1 MRPLYRDADR
11 AREYRTESKVSY
23 RSPFRRDYARLLH
36 CPAFRRLQG
45 KTQLFPGA
53 ESDFFRNRLTHS
65 LEVAQIAK
73 SIALRINS
81 RHAYFVDNP
90 IDLDLIET
98 AALAHDL
105 GHPPFG
111 HNGERALDE
120 CMRKKGGF
128 EGNAQTLRILA
139 RLEKKELDLDEAEET
154 PKSEDRRVGL
164 NLTYRT
170 LAAVLK
176 YDKCIPRRRRRKA
189 GLVKGYYRSERKL
202 VDRVKEQVAGSGL
215 GGFDGVFKTVEC
227 QIMDIADDIAYSTY
241 DLEDAL
247 KTGFVSPMSMIL
259 ALNSQVTV
267 DAVKDKTKLS
277 EDRIGQHVTKIWL
290 RHLGEVAGLDEVVS
304 NGKALDVAAYVHEVF
319 ESLAQDGAFRT
330 ALTSGL
336 RAFPG
341 VIPRDTY
348 LDPKRDTY
356 PPKRE
361 YLPFTLPKRQ
371 ASRCLKWSTTCR
383 RLAWFH
389 SATGW
394 EYSRCLRICRRTAG
408 RSLICRPTG
417 VIFPTRNPRAGCVHS
432 G

>member
-11 AREYRTESKVSY
+11 AREYPTESKVSY

-139 RLEKKELDLDEAEET
+139 RLEKKELDLEEAEET

-176 YDKCIPRRRRRKA
+176 YDKCIPITFQTISVSMFRYPCVRMLRKPLNCCQ
-189 GLVKGYYRSERKL
+189 GMLGSVSLRSSLSRV
-202 VDRVKEQVAGSGL
+202 VDSP
-215 GGFDGVFKTVEC
+215 
-227 QIMDIADDIAYSTY
+227 STC
-241 DLEDAL
+241 
-247 KTGFVSPMSMIL
+247 
-259 ALNSQVTV
+259 
-267 DAVKDKTKLS
+267 
-277 EDRIGQHVTKIWL
+277 R
-290 RHLGEVAGLDEVVS
+290 
-304 NGKALDVAAYVHEVF
+304 
-319 ESLAQDGAFRT
+319 FRT
-330 ALTSGL
+330 AASWAISDSWNLALVPSVYW
-336 RAFPG
+336 RMR
-341 VIPRDTY
+341 VIH
-348 LDPKRDTY
+348 
-356 PPKRE
+356 
-361 YLPFTLPKRQ
+361 LPM
-371 ASRCLKWSTTCR
+371 
-383 RLAWFH
+383 
-389 SATGW
+389 
-394 EYSRCLRICRRTAG
+394 
-408 RSLICRPTG
+408 
-417 VIFPTRNPRAGCVHS
+417 
-432 G
+432 